1 MKAAIL
7 FEPGKPFEI
16 REVELDN
23 PRSEEVRVRVAASGL
38 CHSDWHYAVGDLPS
52 KLPVV
57 LGHEA
62 AGVVDA
68 VGEAVTDFVP
78 GDRVITSSLIFCG
91 KCDACLDGR
100 SHACINRPSRSKSD
114 PPRITMDGQPVVQGL
129 WLGAFAEEILVH
141 QNALAKVPDAM
152 PLDRAA
158 LLGCSVIT
166 GFGSVFNAAQVKADS
181 SVAVIGVGGVGLNLL
196 QAAKLAGARKI
207 IAIDINPAK
216 ESLAR
221 EFGATDFIQGGDDV
235 VKRTYVASEGGVD
248 YAFEA
253 IGRPETIVQGVRMLK
268 PAGLMTI
275 VGATGLKDT
284 IPLPGVEMI
293 FNEWRVQG
301 TYFGSSPF
309 RRDAPRIARMYLD
322 GRIELDKLVS
332 QRIALE
338 EINEGFQA
346 MLKGDGARNVII
358 FDGVEGS

>member
-1 MKAAIL
+1 MKAAVL

-16 REVELDN
+16 RNVELDT
-23 PRSEEVRVRVAASGL
+23 PHPHEVRVRVAASGL
-38 CHSDWHYAVGDLPS
+38 CHSDWHYATGDLPI
-52 KLPVV
+52 KMPVV

-62 AGVVDA
+62 AGIVDA
-68 VGEAVTDFVP
+68 VGDAVSDFAP

-91 KCDACLDGR
+91 KCDACLAGR
-100 SHACINRPSRSKSD
+100 SHACTDRPARAKGEA
-114 PPRITMDGQPVVQGL
+114 PRITMDGAPVVQGL

-141 QNALAKVPDAM
+141 ENALAKVPDGM

-166 GFGSVFNAAQVKADS
+166 GFGSVLNAAKVKADS
-181 SVAVIGVGGVGLNLL
+181 DVVVIGVGGVGLNLL
-196 QAAKLAGARKI
+196 QAAKLAGARRI
-207 IAIDINPAK
+207 ISIDINPAK
-216 ESLAR
+216 EQLAR
-221 EFGATDFIQGGDDV
+221 DFGATEFMVGGDDI
-235 VKRTYVASEGGVD
+235 VKRVVRSTDGGVD

-275 VGATGLKDT
+275 VGATGLKDS

-309 RRDAPRIARMYLD
+309 RRETPRIAQMYLD
-322 GRIELDKLVS
+322 GRIELDRLVS
-332 QRIALE
+332 RRIALD
-338 EINEGFQA
+338 EINEGFET
-346 MLKGDGARNVII
+346 MLKGNGARNVII
-358 FDGVEGS
+358 FDAVG